1 LAGHLKSEL
10 VETAERGQIGA
21 REPGSGARR
30 DGSVGHVEVFQMSV
44 QEPSSSGDL
53 DPCPVTDAPG
63 ASTGTTPSIVKG
75 PITALETLE
84 PA

>member
-1 LAGHLKSEL
+1 LGHVLTAPGFVALDATLPSAGH
-10 VETAERGQIGA
+10 A
-21 REPGSGARR
+21 
-30 DGSVGHVEVFQMSV
+30 EVFQMSV